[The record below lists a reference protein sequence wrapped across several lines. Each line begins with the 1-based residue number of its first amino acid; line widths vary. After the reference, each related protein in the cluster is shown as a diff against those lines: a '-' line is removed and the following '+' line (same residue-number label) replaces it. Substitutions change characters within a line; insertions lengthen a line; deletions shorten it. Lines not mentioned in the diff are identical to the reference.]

1 MPHTSLTA
9 LFRRKT
15 TKISEETTTKERL
28 SAFYVLL
35 FGVTLITVLFTFL
48 IHTADSRQYQRVIH
62 KMVLLNELFES
73 NEKALSQIKSFVTT
87 ETAPPA
93 DIVNQNLDAMES
105 CLTILQDSE
114 QDLRIFREL
123 QDCADMAAA
132 IRARTGPLYRAM
144 ELYKDEN
151 TSFETVHSDSREI
164 YAISEALSSRYN
176 IISKMQLDNIQK
188 SFQTMQTRT
197 RAFFTVFLIMT
208 GILFFFLLFQI
219 HELARAVSDPV
230 QALTQAAEK
239 IKKGGICQNISVS
252 VSAKVDR
259 DLRILTEVFHDMI
272 LQVKR
277 QMEIITE
284 NARIAQELERAH
296 LRELQLQINPHFMF
310 NTLNMISD
318 TAYLEHADNTA
329 QLLEQAAKMFR
340 FSLDYAG
347 KKITL
352 YKELE
357 ELGRYVTIQ
366 EKRFGN
372 RIRFLF
378 ELDESFHFVEIPAL
392 ILQPLVENAIV
403 HGVGMYTE
411 NGRITIKTRYEK
423 ESGTGW
429 LIVEDNGLGMPEEKR
444 IQVLRDIHSYT
455 DSGLKIGLG
464 NVYQR
469 LRMTFGDLVSV
480 EITSIKEHG
489 TRVAFAIPLPAEVK
503 YPAGINHQT
512 EELI

>member
-1 MPHTSLTA
+1 MPHANPATLFYRKNPLFSHRKSLK
-9 LFRRKT
+9 L
-15 TKISEETTTKERL
+15 SEETTTKERL

-62 KMVLLNELFES
+62 KMVVLNEFFES
-73 NEKALSQIKSFVTT
+73 NEKVLAQIKSFVTA
-87 ETAPPA
+87 ETTAPA
-93 DIVNQNLDAMES
+93 DIVNQNLDSMEA
-105 CLTILQDSE
+105 CLALLQNLE

-123 QDCADMAAA
+123 QDCADMTDA
-132 IRARTGPLYRAM
+132 IRTRTAPLYHAM
-144 ELYKDEN
+144 ELYKN
-151 TSFETVHSDSREI
+151 KNASFETLHSGSREI

-176 IISKMQLDNIQK
+176 IISKMLLDNIQQ
-188 SFQTMQTRT
+188 SFQAMQTRT
-197 RAFFTVFLIMT
+197 HAFFVVFLIMT

-219 HELARAVSDPV
+219 HELSRAVSGPV

-239 IKKGGICQNISVS
+239 IKKDGICNSISVS

-259 DLRILTEVFHDMI
+259 DLRILTEVFHDML
-272 LQVKR
+272 LQLKR

-310 NTLNMISD
+310 NTLNMLSD
-318 TAYLEHADNTA
+318 TAYLEHADQTA

-366 EKRFGN
+366 EKRFGD

-378 ELDESFHFVEIPAL
+378 ELDESFHFIEIPAL

-411 NGRITIKTRYEK
+411 NGRITIRTRYEK
-423 ESGTGW
+423 ETGTGW
-429 LIVEDNGLGMPEEKR
+429 LIVEDNGLGMSEEKR
-444 IQVLRDIHSYT
+444 IHVLHDIHQYV

-469 LRMTFGDLVSV
+469 LRMTFGDRVSV
-480 EITSIKEHG
+480 EIASATEQG
-489 TRVAFAIPLPAEVK
+489 TRVAFAIPLPDM
-503 YPAGINHQT
+503 PLPGST
-512 EELI
+512 

>member
-1 MPHTSLTA
+1 MPHTSL
-9 LFRRKT
+9 
-15 TKISEETTTKERL
+15 SEETTTKERL

-151 TSFETVHSDSREI
+151 TSFETVHSDS
-164 YAISEALSSRYN
+164 
-176 IISKMQLDNIQK
+176 
-188 SFQTMQTRT
+188 MQTRT

>member
-28 SAFYVLL
+28 SAFYVLV

-239 IKKGGICQNISVS
+239 IKKDGICNSISVS

-259 DLRILTEVFHDMI
+259 DLRILTEVFHDML
-272 LQVKR
+272 LQLKR

-284 NARIAQELERAH
+284 NARIAQ
-296 LRELQLQINPHFMF
+296 
-310 NTLNMISD
+310 
-318 TAYLEHADNTA
+318 
-329 QLLEQAAKMFR
+329 
-340 FSLDYAG
+340 
-347 KKITL
+347 
-352 YKELE
+352 
-357 ELGRYVTIQ
+357 
-366 EKRFGN
+366 
-372 RIRFLF
+372 
-378 ELDESFHFVEIPAL
+378 
-392 ILQPLVENAIV
+392 
-403 HGVGMYTE
+403 
-411 NGRITIKTRYEK
+411 
-423 ESGTGW
+423 
-429 LIVEDNGLGMPEEKR
+429 
-444 IQVLRDIHSYT
+444 
-455 DSGLKIGLG
+455 
-464 NVYQR
+464 
-469 LRMTFGDLVSV
+469 
-480 EITSIKEHG
+480 
-489 TRVAFAIPLPAEVK
+489 
-503 YPAGINHQT
+503 
-512 EELI
+512 